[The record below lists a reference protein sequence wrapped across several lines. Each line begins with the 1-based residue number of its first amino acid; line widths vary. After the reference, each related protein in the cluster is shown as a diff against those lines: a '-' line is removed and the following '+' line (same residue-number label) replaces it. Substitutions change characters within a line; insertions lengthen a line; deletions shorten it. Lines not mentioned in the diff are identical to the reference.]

1 MPQAAQE
8 VRGESGDLLQAPEH
22 REEPPGGDVP
32 DCQRL
37 RAGGGHR
44 SGSNS
49 ESSVWYMPLWFPTGL
64 IFNFMVFES
73 QIFQIIKGIF

>member
-1 MPQAAQE
+1 MSQAAQE
-8 VRGESGDLLQAPEH
+8 VRGESRDLLQAPEH

-37 RAGGGHR
+37 RTGGGHR

-49 ESSVWYMPLWFPTGL
+49 ESSVGINRFGFRLALFLILWSLKVKLFKL
-64 IFNFMVFES
+64 
-73 QIFQIIKGIF
+73 